1 MSPAL
6 DRSRSI
12 SRAPRRASGPRS
24 MPAKWPPSAVGEPTI
39 AIVVD
44 AVGGWDVLGAGE
56 VGVIVI
62 GGSAG

>member
-1 MSPAL
+1 
-6 DRSRSI
+6 
-12 SRAPRRASGPRS
+12 
-24 MPAKWPPSAVGEPTI
+24 MPAKWPPRAVGEPTI

-44 AVGGWDVLGAGE
+44 AVGGVDVLGAGE